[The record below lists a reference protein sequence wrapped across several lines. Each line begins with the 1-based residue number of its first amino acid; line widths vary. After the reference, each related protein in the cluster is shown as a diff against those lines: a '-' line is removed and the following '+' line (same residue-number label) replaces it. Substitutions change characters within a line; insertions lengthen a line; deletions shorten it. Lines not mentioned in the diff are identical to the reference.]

1 MTRDWRLW
9 AALGT
14 VYLVWGSTYLAI
26 RVMVETIPPL
36 LGTGVRF
43 LAAGALLYAW
53 LYARG
58 GSERVRA
65 TRPELG
71 GAATVGALVLIGGI
85 GLVTVAEQHVA
96 SSLAALIIA
105 SVPLWVVILRK
116 AGRERIERGTLAGV
130 GLGFAGVALIA
141 VPEGGSG
148 GPVTWAVL
156 LLLLAAVT
164 TAIGSYLSPRL
175 PQPADTLASTALQ
188 MLSSGVALV
197 TAGVVLGEGGDVELA
212 EASDESVAAFAY
224 LTLIGSLAAYSAF
237 VWLLANAPVST
248 VSTYAYVNPV
258 VALVLGWAVLGEE
271 LSTLTAVGAAG
282 VVVSVALVVGREEPR
297 PAAQPE
303 PEPARSGVR

>member
-1 MTRDWRLW
+1 VTRDWRLW

-14 VYLVWGSTYLAI
+14 VYVVWGSTYLAI

-36 LGTGVRF
+36 LGTGLRF

-58 GSERVRA
+58 GRERVRA
-65 TRPELG
+65 GRAQLAGTG
-71 GAATVGALVLIGGI
+71 TVGALVLIGGI
-85 GLVTVAEQHVA
+85 GLVTVAEQHVE
-96 SSLAALIIA
+96 SGLAALIIA
-105 SVPLWVVILRK
+105 SVPLWVVVLRVS
-116 AGRERIERGTLAGV
+116 GRESVSRGTLAGV

-148 GPVTWAVL
+148 GAVTWAVAL
-156 LLLLAAVT
+156 LVIAAIT

-175 PQPADTLASTALQ
+175 PQPDDTLTATALQ
-188 MLSSGVALV
+188 MLTSGAALV
-197 TAGVVLGEGGDVELA
+197 AGGLVLGEGPELDLG
-212 EASDESVAAFAY
+212 EASAESLAAFAY

-258 VALVLGWAVLGEE
+258 VALVLGWAILDEE
-271 LSTLTAVGAAG
+271 LSTLTALGAAG
-282 VVVSVALVVGREEPR
+282 VVLSVALVVGREERDPG
-297 PAAQPE
+297 AEPE
-303 PEPARSGVR
+303 PEPVR

>member
-1 MTRDWRLW
+1 VTREWRLW

-14 VYLVWGSTYLAI
+14 VYVVWGSTYLAI
-26 RVMVETIPPL
+26 RVMVETLPPL
-36 LGTGVRF
+36 LGTGIRF

-58 GSERVRA
+58 GPERVGA
-65 TRPELG
+65 TRRELI
-71 GAATVGALVLIGGI
+71 GAGTVGALVLIGGI
-85 GLVTVAEQHVA
+85 GLVTVAEQYVA
-96 SSLAALIIA
+96 SGLAALIIA
-105 SVPLWVVILRK
+105 SVPLWVVILRM
-116 AGRERIERGTLAGV
+116 AGRERVSRGTLAGV

-148 GPVTWAVL
+148 GAVTWAVL

-164 TAIGSYLSPRL
+164 TAIGSYFSPRL
-175 PQPADTLASTALQ
+175 AQPTDTLASTALQ
-188 MLSSGVALV
+188 MLTSGLALV
-197 TAGVVLGEGGDVELA
+197 AGGLLLGEGGALELA
-212 EASDESVAAFAY
+212 DASAESLAAFAY

-258 VALVLGWAVLGEE
+258 VALVLGWAILGEE
-271 LSTLTAVGAAG
+271 LSTLTALGAAA
-282 VVVSVALVVGREEPR
+282 VVVSVALVVGREER
-297 PAAQPE
+297 KPAAQPE